1 MSESL
6 LEALMQL
13 FALLTDL
20 QPGDKAEKARTWVE
34 TFLRRSYSGEYIHQ
48 YMSRYD
54 VYLSSLQH
62 ENSVA
67 HGSQSRED
75 KDRDEARRY
84 LKMLDICRHITLEM
98 EEEPRII
105 LLGLLMNFLQGEEE
119 ITDDEKSFIG
129 TVARELQINE
139 NDFQHLS
146 TFILGKPYEVNDRS
160 ALLLIAGEAH
170 PEYADVKQIVN
181 DRQQV
186 MIWVLHIRSTNSF
199 FFRYNGSRNLY
210 MNGNKV
216 EQDKAYVLNAGSVI
230 KTSMMPPVYYG
241 TIAEK
246 FFQREDK
253 GRIVYRAID
262 VEYKFNNDQIGIH
275 QFSFAGRS
283 GQLVAVMGGSGSGK
297 STLLNVLNGNY
308 KLSHGRIFVNGY
320 DLHNEHAHLEGV
332 IGFVPQDD
340 MLIEEFTVFEN
351 LYYNARLCFSH
362 LSEEEITK
370 LVERAL
376 NDFDLVE
383 ARDLVVGNPLRKVLS
398 GGQRKRLNI
407 ALELIREPS
416 ILFVD
421 EPTSGL
427 SSMDS
432 EKVIVLLKRQ
442 TLKGRLVIINIHQP
456 SSDLYKLIDKL
467 LIIDRGG
474 HIIYSGNPMDAIV
487 YFKQQANY
495 VNAEERECQS
505 CGNVKTEQPLRIIEA
520 RMVSPSGKPIRKR
533 KVKPEE
539 WYQLYLDNF
548 ESKFDWKHRKVSQKK
563 DALPPNLYNIPGRI
577 KQFKIFVMRDVLKK
591 IKDKQYLLI
600 NLLEAPLLAIILGF
614 FTKYVAGTATDPNAY
629 VFSENTNLP
638 AYLFMSVVVAIFLG
652 LNVSAEEIIKDR
664 KLLKREKFLN
674 LSRFSYLIS
683 KISILFTISAIQ
695 TLSFVLI
702 GNAILEI
709 EGMNLAYWGI
719 LFSTACF
726 ANLVGLNVSSGL
738 NSVVSIYILIPVI
751 LIPQLLFS
759 GVIVNF
765 DKLHKS
771 IASEEYVPRMGDLMT
786 SRWAYEALAV
796 NQFVNNR
803 FERKI
808 FRYEMGMSRSNF
820 YAGTLIPQL
829 MKQNEQCVSD
839 FYDNDAGSL
848 EVGFSV
854 LRTELKRIQADWIQF
869 HQMLDLKDVIYTPE
883 TYARIKEM
891 LEKCKAELNEYYNH
905 QRELKDEKI
914 ASLTQSLGSN
924 EAMLEF
930 KQKHYNEALATQ
942 LLKRNELRQIEFT
955 GKRYIQKRHPIFQ
968 TPLSNWGRAH
978 FYAPVKRLAGM
989 TIPTAW
995 FNVMVIWFGT
1005 AIFYVTLYFDLLR
1018 KLLHVFEKFRLKQI
1032 QKQLQKISG

>member
-13 FALLTDL
+13 FALLTDI
-20 QPGDKAEKARTWVE
+20 QPADKADSARSWVE
-34 TFLRRSYSGEYIHQ
+34 MFLRRSYSGEYISQ
-48 YMSRYD
+48 YMGRYD
-54 VYLSSLQH
+54 VYVSTFESETH
-62 ENSVA
+62 NGTA
-67 HGSQSRED
+67 RET

-84 LKMLDICRHITLEM
+84 LKVLEICRHITKEM

-105 LLGLLMNFLQGEEE
+105 LVGQLLNFLQTDEHIGDEEM
-119 ITDDEKSFIG
+119 SFIG

-139 NDFQHLS
+139 SDFQHLS
-146 TFILGKPYEVNDRS
+146 TFILKKPEALTDRT
-160 ALLLIAGEAH
+160 ALLLIAGEEH
-170 PEYADVKQIVN
+170 PEFDDIKQMVN
-181 DRQQV
+181 PRQQV
-186 MIWVLHIRSTNSF
+186 TVWVLHIKSTNSF
-199 FFRYNGSRNLY
+199 FCRYSGSRNLY
-210 MNGNKV
+210 MNGNKM
-216 EQDKAYVLNAGSVI
+216 EQDKAFVLNAGSMI

-241 TIAEK
+241 TVSEK

-283 GQLVAVMGGSGSGK
+283 GQLVAVMGGSGTGK

-308 KLSHGRIFVNGY
+308 KLSNGSITINGY
-320 DLHNEHAHLEGV
+320 DLHQEHENLQGV

-362 LSEEEITK
+362 LGEEEITI

-383 ARDLVVGNPLRKVLS
+383 ARDLVVGSPLRKILS

-407 ALELIREPS
+407 ALELVREPS
-416 ILFVD
+416 VLFVD

-474 HIIYSGNPMDAIV
+474 HIIYSGNPMDAVV

-495 VNAEERECQS
+495 VNAEERECQT

-520 RMVSPSGKPIRKR
+520 RMVSPGGKPIRKR

-548 ESKFDWKHRKVSQKK
+548 ESKFEWKTRKHIHKK
-563 DALPPNLYNIPGRI
+563 DPLPPNLYNIPGRI
-577 KQFKIFVMRDVLKK
+577 KQFKIFVMRDMLKK
-591 IKDKQYLLI
+591 IKDRQYLLI
-600 NLLEAPLLAIILGF
+600 NLLEAPLLAFILGF
-614 FTKYVAGTATDPNAY
+614 FTKYVAGTATDPNEY

-683 KISILFTISAIQ
+683 KISILFLISAIQ

-709 EGMNLAYWGI
+709 EGLNFAYWGI

-726 ANLVGLNVSSGL
+726 ANLVGLNISSGL
-738 NSVVSIYILIPVI
+738 NSVVSIYILIPLI

-771 IASEEYVPRMGDLMT
+771 IASEEYVPRTGDLMA

-796 NQFVNNR
+796 NQFVYNR
-803 FERKI
+803 YERKI
-808 FRYEMGMSRSNF
+808 FRYEMAMSRANF
-820 YAGTLIPQL
+820 YSGTFIPQL
-829 MKQNEQCVSD
+829 QKLNSECLNNLKTADSIALTANFD
-839 FYDNDAGSL
+839 I
-848 EVGFSV
+848 
-854 LRTELKRIQADWIQF
+854 LKREIKRTQTDWNQF
-869 HQMLDLKDVIYTPE
+869 HQMLALGDDVYTPD
-883 TYARIKEM
+883 THTRISQM
-891 LEKCKAELNEYYNH
+891 LEKCRIELNEYYNVH
-905 QRELKDEKI
+905 RQLKDSEIGKLS
-914 ASLTQSLGSN
+914 AKLGGD
-924 EAMLEF
+924 AQLLVF
-930 KQKHYNEALATQ
+930 KQKHYNEALANQ

-955 GKRYIQKRHPIFQ
+955 GVRHIQKRHPVFQ

-978 FYAPVKRLAGM
+978 FYAPEKRFAGI
-989 TIPTAW
+989 TLPTAW
-995 FNVMVIWFGT
+995 FNMIVIWMSSLF
-1005 AIFYVTLYFDLLR
+1005 FYVTLYFDVLR
-1018 KLLHVFEKFRLKQI
+1018 KLLYIIEKFRLKQI
-1032 QKQLQKISG
+1032 QKQLQKIGG